1 MNPHPAPV
9 SAGPA
14 LEPSVQPAD
23 AIEVGRVLGAWGVKG
38 GLKVKPFSADAQAL
52 FAAKRWFL
60 QASEV
65 PRPPGAQAATPLPA
79 FLDVQ
84 QAREQSGAVVATVK
98 GLTDRD
104 VAQAMSGARV
114 FVSRVFF
121 PATGDQEFYWID
133 LIGLSVHNRAG
144 LVLGDV
150 VGLIETGPHCVLR
163 IRPPGADEGDLS
175 EERLIPFVDAYVDAV
190 DLTGRRITVDWEADY

>member
-1 MNPHPAPV
+1 MNPHPAALADAA
-9 SAGPA
+9 AG
-14 LEPSVQPAD
+14 EPTVLPAD
-23 AIEVGRVLGAWGVKG
+23 AIEVARVLGAWGVKG

-52 FAAKRWFL
+52 FSAKRWFL
-60 QASEV
+60 LASDV

-121 PATGDQEFYWID
+121 PPTGEQEFYWID
-133 LIGLSVHNRAG
+133 LIGLSVVNRAS
-144 LVLGDV
+144 LLLGDV

-163 IRPPGADEGDLS
+163 VKPPGADEGDLS
-175 EERLIPFVDAYVDAV
+175 EERLIPFVDAYVDTV
-190 DLTGRRITVDWEADY
+190 DLPGRRISVDWEVDY